1 MIYSRS
7 LPALR
12 TYVRWRGRCYGYAMS
27 NINDEECNDQ
37 IYDYL
42 GNEGKKLGHD
52 AVCGTTGGGERYMY

>member
-1 MIYSRS
+1 
-7 LPALR
+7 
-12 TYVRWRGRCYGYAMS
+12 MS

-52 AVCGTTGGGERYMY
+52 AVCGTTGGGESYMY